1 MDVKHYV
8 AQSVAEGLVA
18 VKNELGPDAVILSVK
33 EHKDPQ
39 TGARLKVDILASP
52 PRAQRPAQKPAVP
65 GAKPQPS
72 PEALLAELYEA
83 DPPAPRVKPIL
94 SQGPTG
100 AQKAANPRYQAPQN
114 AQTAAIHKAAL
125 AQARAE
131 ARAQVAAARQE
142 PALPPL
148 NLRNELGRILPGPPA
163 GGVVADLF
171 FYLLDTGIDREIAE
185 EMIERLSRHIDPR
198 RGWPKEKVRAFLCTL
213 IEREVACA
221 GSFRGLR
228 KPRIAAMIGP
238 TGVGKTTTIAKIA
251 TRLTKNRHTVGL
263 ITLDQFRVGAF
274 DQLKKFATALNVP
287 LLAAT
292 NKADFQA
299 ALRVF
304 RSRQVVLI
312 DTTGQNPRDLDV
324 LDRLNDTLHTVDGLE
339 KHLVLSAPTKERDLV
354 GFVELYRKIGFHYM
368 IFSKLDETATY
379 GGLLNAY
386 FAADRPFS
394 YFSMGQRVP
403 EDLVEAS
410 ADQLNDLLFQ

>member
-8 AQSVAEGLVA
+8 AQSVAEGLMA

-39 TGARLKVDILASP
+39 TGARLKVDILAAP
-52 PRAQRPAQKPAVP
+52 PRAPKAAPKPLAP

-83 DPPAPRVKPIL
+83 DPPAPRVKPL
-94 SQGPTG
+94 VQGPSS
-100 AQKAANPRYQAPQN
+100 AQKAAAPRYQAPQS

-131 ARAQVAAARQE
+131 VRAQMAATRQE
-142 PALPPL
+142 SALPPL
-148 NLRNELGRILPGPPA
+148 NLRSELGRILPGPPA

-185 EMIERLSRHIDPR
+185 EMIERLSRHLDPR
-198 RGWPKEKVRAFLCTL
+198 RGWPKEKVRAFLCNL

-221 GSFRGLR
+221 GAFKGLR

-251 TRLTKNRHTVGL
+251 TRLTKSRATVGL

-324 LDRLNDTLHTVDGLE
+324 LDRLNDTLRTVDGLE

-379 GGLLNAY
+379 GGLLNTY

-394 YFSMGQRVP
+394 YLSMGQRVP